1 MTVQDQL
8 AAFDY
13 VVGADECGRGCWAG
27 PLVTCAVVISKDW
40 PFAQEVRDSK
50 KFTGDNAE
58 IRREAVA
65 RKILKNVTFQL
76 VSIPSKEVDLKGVHK
91 CNIEALGRAI
101 TQVIAKHM
109 AEGCVGTYGVV
120 ADGTMPITYEVDG
133 VLKNAISLPKAD
145 ALIPAVSAAS
155 IIGKAARDAHM
166 RKLAEKYPGYGLER
180 HKGYGTEEHK
190 AALDKLGACELHR
203 QSFGPIRDRMKQAE
217 EPRDLWTRDKE

>member
-1 MTVQDQL
+1 MSVQDQL

-13 VVGADECGRGCWAG
+13 IVGSDECGRGAWAG

-40 PFAQEVRDSK
+40 PFVQEVKDSK

-65 RKILKNVTFQL
+65 RKILKNVTYSL
-76 VSIPSKEVDLKGVHK
+76 VSIPSQEVDQKGVHK

-120 ADGTMPITYEVDG
+120 VDGNMPITYEIG
-133 VLKNAISLPKAD
+133 GARKIAISLPKAD
-145 ALIPAVSAAS
+145 ELIPAVSAAS

-166 RKLAEKYPGYGLER
+166 RKLAEKFPGYGLER
-180 HKGYGTEEHK
+180 HKGYGTDEHK
-190 AALDKLGACELHR
+190 TALDKLGACELHR
-203 QSFGPIRDRMKQAE
+203 QSFGPIRDLKKQEE
-217 EPRDLWTRDKE
+217 EPREQWMRDKE